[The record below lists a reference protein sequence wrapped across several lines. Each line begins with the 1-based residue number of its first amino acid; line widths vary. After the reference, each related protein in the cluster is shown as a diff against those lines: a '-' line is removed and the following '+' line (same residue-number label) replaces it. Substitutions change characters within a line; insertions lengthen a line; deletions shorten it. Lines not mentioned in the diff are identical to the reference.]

1 MRALAFA
8 TLTPHRTLKIIG
20 RERQRGKGFFT
31 GGDTPSQNPSMTLYK
46 CDTGVKF
53 VSGLCFSFVDSLP
66 GTFFLFRITTAA

>member
-53 VSGLCFSFVDSLP
+53 VSGFSCVGSLSC
-66 GTFFLFRITTAA
+66 TFFLFPITVEA